1 MEKGNRLVFIVEGD
15 CEVAFINKMII
26 PYLYKYVGTSQWSM
40 NAQKITTNR
49 KLNRKGGNVNYTYL
63 KNEVE
68 RVAAQ
73 QGNVWITTFLDFFRL
88 PNDFPNYS
96 LECRNIDAIEEGIK
110 SDMRYERLVPYIQKY
125 EFETLLFV
133 SMDGFNLLLDDS
145 GQLEQ
150 IQEIIDSYA
159 NIEDINGGA
168 ETAPS
173 KRLLHIFNYD
183 KVADSGLV
191 LDELDVE
198 TMRKKCPRF
207 DRWIEKLVGIIQSVA
222 NVN

>member
-1 MEKGNRLVFIVEGD
+1 MGKENRLVFIVEGD
-15 CEVAFINKMII
+15 CEIAFINKMII
-26 PYLYKYVGTSQWSM
+26 PYLYKYVGASEWGM

-63 KNEVE
+63 KNEIE

-73 QGNVWITTFLDFFRL
+73 QGNVWITTFMDFFRL

-96 LECRNIDAIEEGIK
+96 LEYRDIDAIEEGIK
-110 SDMRYERLVPYIQKY
+110 QDMGYERLLPYIQKY
-125 EFETLLFV
+125 EFETLLFA
-133 SMDGFNLLLDDS
+133 SMDGFYFLLDDDK
-145 GQLEQ
+145 QLEQ
-150 IQEIIDSYA
+150 IQKIIDSYE
-159 NIEDINGGA
+159 NIEDINGGK

-198 TMRKKCPRF
+198 TMREKCPRF
-207 DRWIEKLVGIIQSVA
+207 DRWIEGLISIVKS
-222 NVN
+222 